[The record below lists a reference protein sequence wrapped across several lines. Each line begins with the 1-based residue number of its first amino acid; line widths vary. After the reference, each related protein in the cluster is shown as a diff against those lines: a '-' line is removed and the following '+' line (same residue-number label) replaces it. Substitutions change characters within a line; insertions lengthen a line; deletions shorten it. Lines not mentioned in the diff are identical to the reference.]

1 MKKLINKYGEVIRY
15 LIIGVLTTV
24 VSLATY
30 YLCVHTILNAS
41 NAIEL
46 QIANIIS
53 WVVSVTF
60 AFFTNRS
67 YVFKSKNTNVGKE
80 AIDFYIS
87 RIATLLI
94 DMSLMFVFVTLLHC
108 NDTITKLIVQF
119 IIIVLNYIFSRIFVF
134 KNA

>member
-80 AIDFYIS
+80 AVNFYIS

-94 DMSLMFVFVTLLHC
+94 DMSLMFVFVTLLHF

-134 KNA
+134 KDA

>member
-134 KNA
+134 KDA

>member
-46 QIANIIS
+46 QLANIIS

-80 AIDFYIS
+80 AVNFYIS

-94 DMSLMFVFVTLLHC
+94 DMSLMFVFVTLLHF

-134 KNA
+134 KDA

>member
-67 YVFKSKNTNVGKE
+67 YVFKSTIPPLVIITSYFFKLFIKS
-80 AIDFYIS
+80 IDFS
-87 RIATLLI
+87 KL
-94 DMSLMFVFVTLLHC
+94 SG
-108 NDTITKLIVQF
+108 IT
-119 IIIVLNYIFSRIFVF
+119 
-134 KNA
+134 